1 MSATQTRLH
10 KRQFSQEHCIK
21 HKLLITFQVLLCIK
35 QYSEQTNKIWQI
47 MFVDKI
53 GTEKRGFQ
61 IRLHISVLEFCFC
74 TYILKQIMLS
84 TMCSRRL
91 KQAAFGRTYGPKR
104 RIVPLDGC
112 ACMIITT
119 RMLNALRHL
128 PHLCLYEQRR
138 QFAACTLRK
147 NTEAEI

>member
-1 MSATQTRLH
+1 MRATQTRLH

-35 QYSEQTNKIWQI
+35 HYSKQSNEIGQI

-53 GTEKRGFQ
+53 GTEKRALQ
-61 IRLHISVLEFCFC
+61 IRLHISAC
-74 TYILKQIMLS
+74 TNILKQMMLS

-112 ACMIITT
+112 ACMIITS

-138 QFAACTLRK
+138 KFASCIYRK
-147 NTEAEI
+147 NTKARI